1 MKVPS
6 KSRLRKQYNNKK
18 KTQTKKQT
26 NQKNPTKQK
35 SAPVTTKF
43 QNTKSTHL
51 LSLLP
56 IHLGGLLQLYRKQHS
71 CCWLDYALAED
82 PSSRLF

>member
-43 QNTKSTHL
+43 QSTKSTHL

-56 IHLGGLLQLYRKQHS
+56 IHLGGHYN
-71 CCWLDYALAED
+71 CIG
-82 PSSRLF
+82 SSIVAAGWIMR